1 MARPAGNTRLKAA
14 RQHAGYASQQ
24 ALADAM
30 TAAAPLLGLGNMQIS
45 ARQVRRWE
53 SASPPW
59 PRADHQRLLVHVLQL
74 PIEELGF
81 TPPWEKG
88 GDSGTS
94 KSNPSK
100 AAAPTQG
107 TGAALPLP
115 KANVAVQPPTVGA
128 DFAAINAA
136 LRRLYFSVQPAQLH
150 PAVVEHTKLGTQ
162 LLAETTGVPRT
173 ILATALAESL
183 LLVGRIEFFDLR
195 QPEDADASYVR
206 ALQAAGEADDP
217 LLGAA
222 ILAHAAFIP
231 GWDGRRD
238 EAAERMR
245 AARTYARRGNPP
257 AEFWAWLDAVEAEC
271 ETRCGHPREALRII
285 DHAESVLSES
295 TGQPAPD
302 WFNWFSPI
310 SLAAFKG
317 NTQLKA
323 GQPAQAKNTLLGV
336 LEAIGDTNAK
346 QRTVI
351 LGDLAA
357 VEVAQRNPEAACSYA
372 EQALDQLAVTWYA
385 TGMDRI
391 HDVRRALQPWAD
403 TECVRRLDD
412 RLYGWQTTLSA
423 LQR

>member
-1 MARPAGNTRLKAA
+1 M
-14 RQHAGYASQQ
+14 
-24 ALADAM
+24 
-30 TAAAPLLGLGNMQIS
+30 
-45 ARQVRRWE
+45 
-53 SASPPW
+53 
-59 PRADHQRLLVHVLQL
+59 VHVLQL

-81 TPPWEKG
+81 TPPWETA
-88 GDSGTS
+88 DTPAPARPNTS
-94 KSNPSK
+94 T
-100 AAAPTQG
+100 PTTHGQG

-115 KANVAVQPPTVGA
+115 KANAAVQPPTVGA
-128 DFAAINAA
+128 DFSAINGA

-150 PAVVEHTKLGTQ
+150 PTVVEHTKLGTQ

-271 ETRCGHPREALRII
+271 ETRCGHPREALRLI
-285 DHAESVLSES
+285 DHAERMLAES
-295 TGQPAPD
+295 TGAPAPD
-302 WFNWFSPI
+302 WFNWFSPV
-310 SLAAFKG
+310 SLASFKG
-317 NTQLKA
+317 DTQLKA
-323 GQPAQAKNTLLGV
+323 GQPAQAKATLLGV

-346 QRTVI
+346 QRAVI

-357 VEVAQRNPEAACSYA
+357 VEVAQRNPEAACTYA

-385 TGMDRI
+385 TGMDRV
-391 HDVRRALQPWAD
+391 HTVRRALQPWAD
-403 TECVRRLDD
+403 TDCVRRLDD

>member
-1 MARPAGNTRLKAA
+1 MPRPAGNTRLKAA

-45 ARQVRRWE
+45 ARQIRRWE

-74 PIEELGF
+74 PVDQLGF
-81 TPPWEKG
+81 TPPWESS
-88 GDSGTS
+88 DS
-94 KSNPSK
+94 P
-100 AAAPTQG
+100 APARPNATVPAIPG
-107 TGAALPLP
+107 NGATLPLP
-115 KANVAVQPPTVGA
+115 KANAAVQPATVGA
-128 DFAAINAA
+128 DFAAINGA

-245 AARTYARRGNPP
+245 AARTYARRGTAP
-257 AEFWAWLDAVEAEC
+257 AEFLAWLDAVEAEC
-271 ETRCGHPREALRII
+271 ETRCGHPREALRLIS
-285 DHAESVLSES
+285 HAEHVLAES
-295 TGQPAPD
+295 TGQPTPE
-302 WFNWFSPI
+302 WFNWFSPV
-310 SLAAFKG
+310 SLASFKG
-317 NTQLKA
+317 DTQLKA
-323 GQPAQAKNTLLGV
+323 GQPAQAKTTLLGV
-336 LEAIGDTNAK
+336 LDAIGATNAK
-346 QRTVI
+346 QRAVI

-357 VEVAQRNPEAACSYA
+357 VEVAQKNPEAACAYA

-385 TGMDRI
+385 TGMDRV
-391 HDVRRALQPWAD
+391 HDVRRTLQPWAE